1 MVKKGSV
8 VSVPMVWLQP
18 RRLSPQAWS
27 CQDGGRPQIH
37 RHKIRLM
44 LAGAAWI
51 RPAGVGFPLY
61 TKNGSDISYIGRF
74 ATAMV
79 RSYCGHAVVR

>member
-1 MVKKGSV
+1 
-8 VSVPMVWLQP
+8 
-18 RRLSPQAWS
+18 
-27 CQDGGRPQIH
+27 
-37 RHKIRLM
+37 M

-51 RPAGVGFPLY
+51 RPADASFLLY
-61 TKNGSDISYIGRF
+61 AKNGSDISYIGRF